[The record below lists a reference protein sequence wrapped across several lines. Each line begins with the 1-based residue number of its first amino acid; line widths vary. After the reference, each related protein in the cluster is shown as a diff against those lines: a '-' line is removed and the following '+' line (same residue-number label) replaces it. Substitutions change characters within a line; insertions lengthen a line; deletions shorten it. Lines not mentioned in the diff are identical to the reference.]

1 LNIRKKFP
9 ESTLYFAVKNY
20 PVVNKNKLRTDLTVL
35 YERDDFRNIAQ
46 AVQLLQLIYKNNLE
60 GAFHEATTLLKIT
73 VTIPMMIA
81 EPERFFR
88 R

>member
-1 LNIRKKFP
+1 
-9 ESTLYFAVKNY
+9 
-20 PVVNKNKLRTDLTVL
+20 L

-46 AVQLLQLIYKNNLE
+46 AVQLLQLIYKNNFE

-73 VTIPMMIA
+73 VTIPMMTA